1 MSLFATVKDAMVG
14 QAMRLVGDPRVS
26 KLMGNPRV
34 VNAAMKAM
42 SVGGSIKTELDKA
55 GRFAAGMFGLA
66 TQEEVSQLRSTI
78 QSLEDTVAALEAG
91 QSTTHPG

>member
-1 MSLFATVKDAMVG
+1 MSLFATVKDAVVG

-55 GRFAAGMFGLA
+55 GRFAAGVFGLA

-91 QSTTHPG
+91 QTTTR